1 MISNV
6 EIASM
11 ARRMPSRS
19 VRTDEPPFSDHA
31 ESAMLERFWG
41 ITSRFVIDQEAGE
54 CEIGLAEAAAREAM
68 DLAGVLPSAIGLC
81 LSNITAPAVN
91 PGATAGAADRLA
103 PRTSWNLARRL
114 GLTAALTSDI
124 EVECMSFL
132 VQMQMAANFIAA
144 GRAEAVLICST
155 ERMSGVLDYRSK
167 SSIPFGDGAVCAV
180 LRRTEDSELG
190 LVGSTYFSDPEHFE
204 LATVRWSDRGDGG
217 VERPTFVMSEDGDR
231 QLAELVPGAIPRV
244 VVPFL
249 QSQNLAIED
258 FDSVVL
264 HQPSRFIFDAWT
276 RRLRIPADRV
286 LCNVQ
291 HNGCLVSGALP
302 LALYDSIQAGVVA
315 PGHLTLLGGLGAGWA
330 FGAQIWRLGEIRI
343 SDDAPPKAIE
353 NAEELTSD

>member
-11 ARRMPSRS
+11 ARRLPGRS
-19 VRTDEPPFSDHA
+19 VRTDEPPFSNHP

-41 ITSRFVIDQEAGE
+41 ISSRGVMDQEAGE
-54 CEIGLAEAAAREAM
+54 CEIGLAESAAREAM
-68 DLAGVLPSAIGLC
+68 ELAGVSPSDIGMC
-81 LSNITAPAVN
+81 LGNITAPAVN
-91 PGATAGAADRLA
+91 SGPTAAAADRLA
-103 PRTSWNLARRL
+103 PRTSWHLARRL
-114 GLTAALTSDI
+114 GLTEALTSDI

-144 GRAEAVLICST
+144 GRAEAVLVCST
-155 ERMSGVLDYRSK
+155 ERMSGVLDYTCK

-180 LRRTEDSELG
+180 LRRTDDARLG

-217 VERPTFVMSEDGDR
+217 AERPTFVMSADGDR

-244 VVPFL
+244 VLPFL
-249 QSQNLAIED
+249 ESRKLSIED

-276 RRLRIPADRV
+276 RRLRIPAGRV

-343 SDDAPPKAIE
+343 SDDAPPRAGKTS
-353 NAEELTSD
+353 EELISD